1 MRKKVE
7 ADENRENL
15 NPKFEPPRE
24 DIALCEI
31 PVNKRLI

>member
-7 ADENRENL
+7 VDESRVNI
-15 NPKFEPPRE
+15 NPKFEPPLE
-24 DIALCEI
+24 DIAFCEI